1 MPVLENLTELA
12 KRINEKTPEKDVF
25 STYERMAETIP
36 QGTLA
41 DALVNTFRNEKTMPF
56 REAFFNL
63 FHEAS
68 PVQKAAILNKISG
81 TLGSGRLA
89 EILGARA
96 RFGVL
101 AKILSG
107 GAEIT
112 PAQAEEI
119 RPDDV
124 KAFVEE
130 AEKKEP
136 KIVNAASTFFAQ
148 HPLLVKALGARTL
161 VRLISRIAEEK
172 ALA

>member
-12 KRINEKTPEKDVF
+12 NRVNEKTPEKEVF
-25 STYERMAETIP
+25 STYEQMAEMIP
-36 QGTLA
+36 PGTLA
-41 DALVNTFRNEKTMPF
+41 EALSNYFRAEKATPF
-56 REAFFNL
+56 REAFVNF
-63 FHEAS
+63 FKEAT

-81 TLGSGRLA
+81 ALGSGRLA

-107 GAEIT
+107 GAQVT
-112 PAQAEEI
+112 PAQTEEI

-136 KIVNAASTFFAQ
+136 TIVGTSCHFFAN
-148 HPLLVKALGARTL
+148 HPLLVKALGAKAL
-161 VRLISRIAEEK
+161 VRLIHRIREEK
-172 ALA
+172 VIA